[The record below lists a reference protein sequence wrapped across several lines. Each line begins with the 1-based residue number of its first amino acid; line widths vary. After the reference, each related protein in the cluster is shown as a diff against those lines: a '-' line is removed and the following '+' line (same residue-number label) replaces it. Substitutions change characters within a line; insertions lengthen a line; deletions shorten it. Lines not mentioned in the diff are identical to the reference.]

1 MPHLPDDFDIGPAI
15 RFDNQARKRFRLI
28 DDALHALRENRP
40 RQALDLIT
48 VCCRFPVVAPEDLLL
63 RSEVYQRLGYPRLA
77 AADIAESFA
86 IDPTQSEIAERYLAL
101 LLADGRD
108 DEADRIS
115 ERLARLGPDLQINAS
130 AIRHLADRRQV
141 DGVALIHAGDQAVR
155 IVVLARTDEE
165 RSFCLVMGDQRLAM
179 GCRLSRS
186 HRLAAILGAAAV
198 LEIPW
203 QPGTRS
209 SGLSR
214 MAIFVA

>member
-1 MPHLPDDFDIGPAI
+1 M
-15 RFDNQARKRFRLI
+15 
-28 DDALHALRENRP
+28 
-40 RQALDLIT
+40 
-48 VCCRFPVVAPEDLLL
+48 
-63 RSEVYQRLGYPRLA
+63 
-77 AADIAESFA
+77 
-86 IDPTQSEIAERYLAL
+86 

-203 QPGTRS
+203 QPGTEVLRVVEDGNLWWRETAVYRPFYHRYRNAFQGLKPDHGDRRLNVIVPVYRGVDETRRCLNALLRS
-209 SGLSR
+209 DGWGAR
-214 MAIFVA
+214 PVW